1 VAHLGLGAAPTDHE
15 LTPFAVVDG
24 ASITYPPG

>member
-1 VAHLGLGAAPTDHE
+1 VPHLGLAAAPADHE